1 MTFSET
7 FGLAL
12 GTSQTGLTL
21 KAALV
26 GTDGVIDT
34 TKRDIT
40 AGFTESGSGNY
51 QWVYASFAD
60 GFRGSVVFY
69 TGSLGVAADFTGV
82 AVKASAAA
90 GLVPTEIASA
100 GATATRTELA
110 TELARIDVATSTR
123 SSHSANDVRDSVLSR
138 VLSGNYEVA
147 GTVGKILQTIL
158 SKTNLLGS
166 GNVTVGAPV
175 ADDGSI
181 PIIYQGDDYAGSRK
195 LTFTFNSSG
204 FSITGASSRFEAEP
218 TEGSSFAATG
228 SMTDNGDGT
237 ATASIAI
244 TSAQSAL
251 LETGPV
257 KWSALNITSAGLRE
271 TVAEGSSPLA
281 RRKHV

>member
-1 MTFSET
+1 MRSLTASTTYTVHFATSVAPDAT
-7 FGLAL
+7 PTATAYAD
-12 GTSQTGLTL
+12 GTSLGAMTVSPGP
-21 KAALV
+21 
-26 GTDGVIDT
+26 GTNDY
-34 TKRDIT
+34 
-40 AGFTESGSGNY
+40 S
-51 QWVYASFAD
+51 
-60 GFRGSVVFY
+60 
-69 TGSLGVAADFTGV
+69 V
-82 AVKASAAA
+82 AVVLPANVTQGQEVTVAIDWAVSSEPQSTARLMVGRV
-90 GLVPTEIASA
+90 GLNAEIASA

-195 LTFTFNSSG
+195 LSFTFNSSG
-204 FSITGASSRFEAEP
+204 FAVDNATSMFEAEP
-218 TEGSSFAATG
+218 TQGSSFAAVGT
-228 SMTDNGDGT
+228 MTDNGNGT
-237 ATASIAI
+237 ATASIPI

-257 KWSALNITSAGLRE
+257 KWSALNITSGGLRE
-271 TVAEGSSPLA
+271 TVAKGSSPLE
-281 RRKHV
+281 RRKHG